1 MAEILEEVTEL
12 VKRGAKEIT
21 LLGQNVDSYGHD
33 LPEKPDL
40 AALLGELNGVEGIT
54 RLRFLTNHPKDMSD
68 RLIGAIA
75 GLDKVC
81 EQINL
86 PVQGRG

>member
-1 MAEILEEVTEL
+1 MPYRRGREKSRPMAEILEEVTEL

-54 RLRFLTNHPKDMSD
+54 RLRFLTNP
-68 RLIGAIA
+68 
-75 GLDKVC
+75 
-81 EQINL
+81 
-86 PVQGRG
+86 PQGYERQAHRRHRRTG